1 MQHRYLFC
9 TTLFAALVNL
19 AQERLKHLLLQS
31 GRLING
37 RDLIADVRNH
47 LLLVVLVDVLQVELL
62 VQSLHLGLE
71 LSVLSAVGSV
81 EQLAL
86 LGIAALQGLVDQP
99 RALVVLDIGTDF
111 ANEGRVTV
119 RIQVVVLDLE
129 VLTQGDEDIMGDLKV
144 LGSGK
149 LEVVQRQRNGEVET
163 VVCRLIGDNEH
174 VLVHGEVVEVDI
186 VLGSCNQVAQL
197 AQFRLPGDLVEKFE
211 EVDVGRVRAEVL
223 LEDHIDS
230 GLEHEGVVDGDQ
242 TDSVLAVPA
251 GLATTG
257 DGAVHNVIAD
267 QEESLKQLSEPAQ
280 GAEVLEL
287 LISERLFQS
296 QTGVGDGET
305 AIQLSTRDIDIHG
318 LETLPVRFYFIALIP
333 LFQLYTFSN
342 HWRAFSGKLYFFA
355 WAKRS
360 WANEGK
366 TDSNDSREAI
376 VICSL

>member
-174 VLVHGEVVEVDI
+174 VLVHGEVVEADI

-197 AQFRLPGDLVEKFE
+197 AQFRLPGDLDRK
-211 EVDVGRVRAEVL
+211 
-223 LEDHIDS
+223 S
-230 GLEHEGVVDGDQ
+230 VV
-242 TDSVLAVPA
+242 
-251 GLATTG
+251 
-257 DGAVHNVIAD
+257 
-267 QEESLKQLSEPAQ
+267 
-280 GAEVLEL
+280 
-287 LISERLFQS
+287 
-296 QTGVGDGET
+296 
-305 AIQLSTRDIDIHG
+305 
-318 LETLPVRFYFIALIP
+318 
-333 LFQLYTFSN
+333 
-342 HWRAFSGKLYFFA
+342 
-355 WAKRS
+355 
-360 WANEGK
+360 
-366 TDSNDSREAI
+366 
-376 VICSL
+376 